1 MRKNINKFISAVCAV
16 AMVVSSMTLT
26 NNTVEAVAKAT
37 PSTLAEEGNEPL
49 VTSINP
55 PTDFSVKGGT
65 LKIDATWKEAL
76 DVIELSLIHI

>member
-37 PSTLAEEGNEPL
+37 PSTLAEEG
-49 VTSINP
+49 I
-55 PTDFSVKGGT
+55 
-65 LKIDATWKEAL
+65 
-76 DVIELSLIHI
+76 